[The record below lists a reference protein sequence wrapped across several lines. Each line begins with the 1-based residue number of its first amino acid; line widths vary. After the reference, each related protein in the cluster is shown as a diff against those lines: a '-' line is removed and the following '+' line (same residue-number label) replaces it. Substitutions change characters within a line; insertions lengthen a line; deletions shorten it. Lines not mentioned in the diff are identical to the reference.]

1 MRILVVSDFYPW
13 PEDSGGRLRL
23 GAVVRALAGL
33 GTVEVFA
40 LSTRSAGAAP
50 PSEVTRFA
58 VGARRV
64 TGPRGAAR
72 IGWLV
77 AGGLP
82 SELHRR
88 DYRGARSTFSAWSA
102 GGFDLAWFRGAE
114 SHLAVG
120 DLVDAPSVVD
130 FDDLEDQKLSAW
142 LTGPAADTGVR
153 RGAVRMG
160 WSRLRARTDRRR
172 WGELQRRIAGK
183 VHAVTVC
190 SGLDRQR
197 LAVPNVW
204 VVPNGYPVP
213 AWPVGRAEVGDPPTV
228 VFPGQFSYPPNL
240 DGARYLVADVLPRL
254 RSRIPDVA
262 VRLVGRHDQRLEL
275 LASEPGV
282 RLTGR
287 VPDMAPE
294 LARADLVA
302 VPVRFGSGT
311 RIKILE
317 AFAHRIPVVSTSLG
331 CEGLDVEE
339 GRHLL
344 VADRPADFAE
354 ACYALL
360 HDVRLRTALTQAAH
374 ELYRE
379 RYRWEVITPRVVE
392 LATKVATGVAP
403 ADVAAGP

>member
-1 MRILVVSDFYPW
+1 M
-13 PEDSGGRLRL
+13 
-23 GAVVRALAGL
+23 
-33 GTVEVFA
+33 GT
-40 LSTRSAGAAP
+40 
-50 PSEVTRFA
+50 
-58 VGARRV
+58 
-64 TGPRGAAR
+64 RGAAR

-77 AGGLP
+77 AGVLP

-102 GGFDLAWFRGAE
+102 GGFDLAWFRGAG

-142 LTGPAADTGVR
+142 LTGPAADPGAR
-153 RGAVRMG
+153 RGTARLA

-172 WGELQRRIAGK
+172 WAELQRRIAGE
-183 VHAVTVC
+183 VQAVTVC
-190 SGLDRQR
+190 SELDRRR
-197 LAVPNVW
+197 LGVPNAW

-213 AWPVGRAEVGDPPTV
+213 ARPVGRAEVGDPPTV
-228 VFPGQFSYPPNL
+228 VFAGQFSYPPNL
-240 DGARYLVADVLPRL
+240 DGARYLVVDVLPQL
-254 RSRIPDVA
+254 RSLIPDVA
-262 VRLVGRHDQRLEL
+262 VRLVGRHDKRLEL

-287 VPDMAPE
+287 VPEMAPE
-294 LARADLVA
+294 LACADLVA

-344 VADRPADFAE
+344 VSDHPADFAE
-354 ACYALL
+354 ACHALL
-360 HDVRLRTALTQAAH
+360 RDVGLRASLTKAAH

-392 LATKVATGVAP
+392 LATKVAMGVAQ
-403 ADVAAGP
+403 ADVAAPP